1 MATVR
6 FNRDLRELI
15 MAKAMQQMQPALRR
29 ADELIPGSEWGPKVH
44 AIMFQRELR
53 LIQLA
58 PDNWF
63 SYRSEIDV
71 MGFVAGDNTG
81 LTLKLPTPVR
91 WPVTIVENEFIRPG
105 RWSSTVELKPHPAWD
120 ELVAA
125 YTTYKTAKD
134 AAEGRAQVYWDSV
147 GKIIDTY
154 STVAPAL
161 KAWPPLWDLLP
172 SDTQEEHLRVT
183 TSQKREEKEIDV
195 DFSTLTS
202 ISTAAKFGI

>member
-6 FNRDLRELI
+6 FSKILRARI
-15 MAKAMQQMQPALRR
+15 MENVTRQMQPALRR
-29 ADELIPGSEWGPKVH
+29 AEELIPGPEWGPKVY
-44 AIMFQRELR
+44 AIIFQRELPM
-53 LIQLA
+53 IQQA

-63 SYRSEIDV
+63 GYTGQIHIR
-71 MGFVAGDNTG
+71 GFVAGNTTS
-81 LTLKLPTPVR
+81 LTLKLPAPLR
-91 WPVTIVENEFIRPG
+91 WPQTIVENEFIKPG
-105 RWSSTVELKPHPAWD
+105 TWSTGVELKPHPAWD

-125 YTTYKTAKD
+125 YMTYKTARD
-134 AAEGRAQVYWDSV
+134 AAEDRANVYRNSV
-147 GKIIDTY
+147 EKIVDTY

-183 TSQKREEKEIDV
+183 NSQKREEKEIDV

-202 ISTAAKFGI
+202 ISTAVKFGI